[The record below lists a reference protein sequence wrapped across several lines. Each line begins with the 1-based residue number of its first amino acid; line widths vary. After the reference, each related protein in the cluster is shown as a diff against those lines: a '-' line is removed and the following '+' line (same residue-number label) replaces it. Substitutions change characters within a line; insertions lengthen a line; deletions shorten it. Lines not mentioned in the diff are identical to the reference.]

1 MTQCFEKD
9 SRVLLAI
16 HFLSLV
22 ESMASADTEGLVN
35 MEELLAVEEE
45 DDLSR
50 SYARLDIAECTVQ
63 CHEIFPNQ
71 RQEVISA
78 WPGVYVVLC
87 WRIWSKFGTNVHLG
101 YKT

>member
-45 DDLSR
+45 DDLAR

-71 RQEVISA
+71 RQCMA
-78 WPGVYVVLC
+78 WGLC
-87 WRIWSKFGTNVHLG
+87 GFMLENLEQIW
-101 YKT
+101 YKCSSRL

>member
-1 MTQCFEKD
+1 MTQYFEKD

-45 DDLSR
+45 DDLAR
-50 SYARLDIAECTVQ
+50 SYARLDITECTVQ
-63 CHEIFPNQ
+63 WVKKEPAPQ
-71 RQEVISA
+71 ATKQLSA
-78 WPGVYVVLC
+78 G
-87 WRIWSKFGTNVHLG
+87 
-101 YKT
+101 